1 MDSETVVERL
11 VAANQVLPK
20 RGAMAPAPPRLAL
33 TIVTCMDARIVP
45 LGALGLDIGD
55 AHVLRNAGGR
65 VTDDVLRSLA
75 VSCGVY
81 DVRDVAVI
89 HHTDCG
95 MVRPE
100 ADIRAAIRGAAESDG
115 PEDLRMITDA
125 PGDLFA
131 DVHAVRTCTYL
142 PEGLRVW
149 GLRYDVR
156 TGHLTIE
163 VAAGTQ
169 G

>member
-1 MDSETVVERL
+1 MENASVVERL
-11 VAANQVLPK
+11 VKANQLLPT

-75 VSCGVY
+75 VTCGVY
-81 DVRDVAVI
+81 DVREVAVI

-100 ADIRAAIRGAAESDG
+100 TDIRDAIRTATGTEG
-115 PEDLRMITDA
+115 PADLRMIVEAERELRD
-125 PGDLFA
+125 
-131 DVHAVRTCTYL
+131 DVEAVRTCAYL
-142 PEGLRVW
+142 PTDLRVW
-149 GLRYDVR
+149 GVRYDVR
-156 TGHLTIE
+156 TGRLHVEI
-163 VAAGTQ
+163 Q